1 MKCAALII
9 GFLIAVYALT
19 ADAGTVF
26 DSNNPFTDSL
36 YMSTHEDSLRAA
48 QAQGGIQPQQKAP
61 AIKLVKREFK
71 YREQIFLAL
80 GMMAF
85 VLVIMTLTE
94 NLNPTP
100 RQSL

>member
-1 MKCAALII
+1 MKANALLMGFMVCIFALAA
-9 GFLIAVYALT
+9 G
-19 ADAGTVF
+19 AGTVF

-36 YMSTHEDSLRAA
+36 YMPTSEDSLRAGVVRGA
-48 QAQGGIQPQQKAP
+48 QPQEKAP
-61 AIKLVKREFK
+61 TIKLVKRDFK

-85 VLVIMTLTE
+85 VMVIMTLTE

>member
-1 MKCAALII
+1 MKRNVLLM
-9 GFLIAVYALT
+9 GFLVSIFALT
-19 ADAGTVF
+19 AGAGTVF

-36 YMSTHEDSLRAA
+36 YIPTHEDSLRAG
-48 QAQGGIQPQQKAP
+48 QVQGAQPQEKAP
-61 AIKLVKREFK
+61 KIKLVKREFK

-85 VLVIMTLTE
+85 VMVIMTLTE